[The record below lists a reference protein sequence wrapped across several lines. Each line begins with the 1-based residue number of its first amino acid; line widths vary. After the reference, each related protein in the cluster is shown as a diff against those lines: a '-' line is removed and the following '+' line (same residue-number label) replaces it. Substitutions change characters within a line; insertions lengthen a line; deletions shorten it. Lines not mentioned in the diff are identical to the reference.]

1 MDEIAALRNFGSRAR
16 GQRVQLLVGDG
27 DALARSRL
35 ASSVRRAVDELVV
48 LEAEDG
54 AEAIQLGLQRRPAV
68 ALLDIDLPRLGGIE
82 AAITLREL
90 EPRMRIGLQAGDP
103 LAHRARAHEHRL
115 PLFDKL
121 ELGRRL
127 AWLQAQVDWCVEKRP
142 ELDVPRKRSFVCRVC
157 GFGALRAAAPGH
169 CPMCHAESEWFEA
182 ERPPLG
188 VLATA

>member
-1 MDEIAALRNFGSRAR
+1 MDEITALRNVGSSGR
-16 GQRVQLLVGDG
+16 GRRVQLLVADG

-35 ASSVRRAVDELVV
+35 ASSMRGAVDELVV

-54 AEAIQLGLQRRPAV
+54 AEAIQLGLQRRPDV
-68 ALLDIDLPRLGGIE
+68 ALLDVDMPRVGGIE

-90 EPRMRIGLQAGDP
+90 EPRMRIGLQAGEP
-103 LAHRARAHEHRL
+103 LAHRERVHEHRL

-127 AWLQAQVDWCVEKRP
+127 AWLQAQVDWCVEKRS

-157 GFGALRAAAPGH
+157 GYGALRAVAPGH
-169 CPMCHAESEWFEA
+169 CPMCHAESEWVEA
-182 ERPPLG
+182 EWPPLG
-188 VLATA
+188 ALATG

>member
-1 MDEIAALRNFGSRAR
+1 MDEITALRNVGSSGR
-16 GQRVQLLVGDG
+16 GRRVQLLVADG

-35 ASSVRRAVDELVV
+35 ASSVRGAVDELVV

-54 AEAIQLGLQRRPAV
+54 AEAIQLGLQRRPDV
-68 ALLDIDLPRLGGIE
+68 ALLDVDMPRVGGIE

-90 EPRMRIGLQAGDP
+90 EPRMRIGLQAAAP
-103 LAHRARAHEHRL
+103 LAHRERVHEHRL

-127 AWLQAQVDWCVEKRP
+127 AWLQAQVDWCVEKRS

-157 GFGALRAAAPGH
+157 GYGALRAVAPGH
-169 CPMCHAESEWFEA
+169 CPMCHAESEWVEA
-182 ERPPLG
+182 EWPPLG
-188 VLATA
+188 ALATG

>member
-1 MDEIAALRNFGSRAR
+1 MDEITALRNVGSSGR
-16 GQRVQLLVGDG
+16 GRRVQLLVADG

-35 ASSVRRAVDELVV
+35 ASSVRGAVDELVV

-54 AEAIQLGLQRRPAV
+54 AEAIQLGLQRRPDV
-68 ALLDIDLPRLGGIE
+68 ALLDVDMPRVGGIE

-90 EPRMRIGLQAGDP
+90 EPRMRIGLQAGEP
-103 LAHRARAHEHRL
+103 LAHRERVDEHRL

-127 AWLQAQVDWCVEKRP
+127 AWLQAQVDWCVEKRS

-157 GFGALRAAAPGH
+157 GYGALRAVAPGH
-169 CPMCHAESEWFEA
+169 CPMCHAESEWVEA
-182 ERPPLG
+182 EWPPLG
-188 VLATA
+188 ALATG